1 MTEISPPSQAADAA
15 EAAEAA
21 AELSAVSAWCARH
34 LGSEPEETLF
44 SAGHLSR
51 VFGLRLRDGRAVVV
65 KVRAAEPRLAGCT
78 EVQRHL
84 WQAGFP
90 CPQPLAGPLPLSAA
104 ETALAMDCAVNA
116 ETLVTGGAPY
126 PAADL
131 ASQGAGSPGA
141 AAFAGLLARLIAL
154 APAPDQVS
162 DLAPPPAWVH
172 WDHPHPGVW
181 PPPDDRDVDL
191 NAFPETA
198 WLDELGQATRARLA
212 ATRDAEPVI
221 GHCDWESHNL
231 EFRAGEPWVV
241 HDWDSVVCA
250 AETVIVGV
258 AAAMWPAGSESFGAD
273 IAQSEQFLEAYQRAR
288 GRAFSSQH
296 LEEAWAAG
304 LWIRAFNAKKYVL
317 DGLATLTPAEADER
331 ARRAGLA

>member
-1 MTEISPPSQAADAA
+1 MTEISPLTEPADDADTAAAD
-15 EAAEAA
+15 
-21 AELSAVSAWCARH
+21 ELSAVSAWCARH
-34 LGSEPEETLF
+34 LGSGAEATLF

-51 VFGLRLRDGRAVVV
+51 VFGLRLREGRTVVV
-65 KVRAAEPRLAGCT
+65 KVRPAEPRLAGCT

-90 CPQPLAGPLPLSAA
+90 CPQPLAGPLPLGANA
-104 ETALAMDCAVNA
+104 THYAVNA

-126 PAADL
+126 PAAEL
-131 ASQGAGSPGA
+131 STQGAESAGA
-141 AAFAGLLARLIAL
+141 AAFAGLLARLITL

-172 WDHPHPGVW
+172 WDHPYLGVW

-198 WLDELGQATRARLA
+198 WLDDLGRAARTRLA

-258 AAAMWPAGSESFGAD
+258 AAAMWPAGNDSFGAD
-273 IAQSEQFLEAYQRAR
+273 IAQSEQFLDAYQHAR
-288 GRAFSSQH
+288 GRAFSSRH
-296 LEEAWAAG
+296 LEETWAAG